1 MKSLTIPRPK
11 SLLEK
16 KKLALFQD
24 LATIHILGKIIQIG
38 YYSSIKGTNFLK
50 PQIASKGDQIHKL
63 SEDIIKSLG
72 EAVRLKEDKAEYM
85 EYEHFT
91 EVYEL
96 IKSLVF
102 LDTQSISNLTKV
114 IQEERDKTH
123 EKLKKE

>member
-1 MKSLTIPRPK
+1 MQHNLIIKTKS
-11 SLLEK
+11 SLEIK
-16 KKLALFQD
+16 RENLFRD
-24 LATIHILGKIIQIG
+24 LATIHVLGKLIQIG

-50 PQIASKGDQIHKL
+50 PRIASKGDQIYKL
-63 SEDIIKSLG
+63 SEDIINSLG

-114 IQEERDKTH
+114 IQEERERTH
-123 EKLKKE
+123 EKLRKE

>member
-1 MKSLTIPRPK
+1 MKLATTPRPK
-11 SLLEK
+11 LLLEQK
-16 KKLALFQD
+16 RDNLFRD
-24 LATIHILGKIIQIG
+24 LATIHILGKIIKIG
-38 YYSSIKGTNFLK
+38 YYSSIKGTNLLK

-114 IQEERDKTH
+114 IQEEREKTH

>member
-50 PQIASKGDQIHKL
+50 PQIASKGDRIHKL

-114 IQEERDKTH
+114 IQEEREKTH

>member
-1 MKSLTIPRPK
+1 MKLVTTPRPK
-11 SLLEK
+11 LLLEQK
-16 KKLALFQD
+16 RDNLFRD
-24 LATIHILGKIIQIG
+24 LATIHVLGKIIQIG

-50 PQIASKGDQIHKL
+50 PQIASKGDQIYKL

-102 LDTQSISNLTKV
+102 LDTQSISNLTKA
-114 IQEERDKTH
+114 IQEEREKTH

>member
-1 MKSLTIPRPK
+1 MKSVTIPRPK
-11 SLLEK
+11 ILLEQK
-16 KKLALFQD
+16 RENLFRD
-24 LATIHILGKIIQIG
+24 LATIHVLGKIIQIG

-50 PQIASKGDQIHKL
+50 PQIASKGDQIYKL

-114 IQEERDKTH
+114 IQEEREKTH
-123 EKLKKE
+123 EKLRNE

>member
-114 IQEERDKTH
+114 IQEEREKTH